1 MMKTHTFVFKQQ
13 IASTLTIG
21 HSQTEAW
28 EKCKG
33 KSKDTARSQDMEKS
47 LWRNEV
53 SDLLRLDIWI
63 WFW

>member
-1 MMKTHTFVFKQQ
+1 MKTHTFVFKQQ

-21 HSQTEAW
+21 HSGTEAW

-53 SDLLRLDIWI
+53 SDLLRFDIWI
-63 WFW
+63 WLW